1 MKTNI
6 NKSCSPQRFSPIS
19 PHPRRHASDI
29 STAKTAMLFSTD
41 LVNGQGALSSQVTDT
56 QYFGQ
61 YDQSPSPSPST
72 TNSAPGSPCISSPQ
86 PADTQPADTQPRIIE
101 TDPFFDVDEPHNSA
115 HPMYVWDWIG
125 KEEMIDHGALS
136 TPSSTLNSSPS
147 TADEVSVKREGSNEH
162 TRETTVKQEEVEE
175 VAPEP
180 LQDVRFSEL
189 SDFEKWVICRMRETV
204 KDGVRLSTRLQNLKK
219 SCDYYEAMYHH
230 HKRILREI
238 HFLSRN
244 LF

>member
-1 MKTNI
+1 M
-6 NKSCSPQRFSPIS
+6 SAFP
-19 PHPRRHASDI
+19 
-29 STAKTAMLFSTD
+29 L
-41 LVNGQGALSSQVTDT
+41 GALSSQVTDT

-86 PADTQPADTQPRIIE
+86 PVDTQLRDI
-101 TDPFFDVDEPHNSA
+101 DPFFDVDEPHNSA

-125 KEEMIDHGALS
+125 KEETIDHGAIS
-136 TPSSTLNSSPS
+136 TPSSTLKSSPS
-147 TADEVSVKREGSNEH
+147 TIDSTIDEVSVKREGSNAH
-162 TRETTVKQEEVEE
+162 TRETTAKQEEVEE

-219 SCDYYEAMYHH
+219 SCEYYEAMYHH
-230 HKRILREI
+230 HKRILRRYT
-238 HFLSRN
+238 F
-244 LF
+244 